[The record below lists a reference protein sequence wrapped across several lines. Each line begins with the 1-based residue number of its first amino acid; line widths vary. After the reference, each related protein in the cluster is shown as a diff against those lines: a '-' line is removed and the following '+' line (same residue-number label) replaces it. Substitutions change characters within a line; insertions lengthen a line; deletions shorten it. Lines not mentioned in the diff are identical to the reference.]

1 MNVFF
6 FIFSFLNFLFV
17 NGSLICK
24 LKLKCEGECSDIYK
38 IDYQNLTSMEIHP
51 NQEFSCSLLDKI
63 TFINKKTILSGVT
76 SDIGFICSLII
87 KDSNN
92 DIVTQYNSYDESD
105 NIFSCEPDCTLSS
118 TKFLNFDDETEQI
131 RILEFSGSSQ
141 AQVTINIPFN
151 INIQTSL
158 SSFNPISSGSQ
169 QTFVFSSIVTPIIA
183 TDLTRLKIKI
193 TRIPNTNYI
202 KLYKQNNNIDII
214 NDDEIGLD
222 EIIVFKPIETNFGL
236 FELKYK
242 VVTIKSEELTQENSI
257 KFNVCHRNCQSCN
270 LYTSINPNESMEC
283 NGCIT
288 DKSYNVEGIPLTEC
302 YTPLEKEDKFPNYYL
317 DTSSSNKIYKVC
329 DNSCKKCETNDK
341 NCIACSDSYFFIE
354 EESTINQKCFSF
366 ISYINDKGNYFLL
379 NPPFGNTYKTCDSN
393 CQTCI
398 LNANNCLTC
407 STNSHFEWNNI
418 NTCVTTPTSINI
430 FFIES
435 ENTYLEI
442 DKSCSLSSGQNNK
455 KKCTDCATN
464 YYKYKEE
471 DFCYLEEEV
480 IYKYGISN
488 YLNKLETPYKFKSCV
503 PGCLICLDS
512 TICLKC
518 SDNYYFVNDNEYI
531 GKCIN
536 KINIDENYFLPLGSD
551 TYEHCEINCI
561 CKYKNNYCI
570 SCSNGKVLIEDE
582 NTCISDNVKSG
593 YFFKGGILKKCDE
606 SCVECLDEGP
616 DNCKECIEPY
626 YLIEIDGMKRCI
638 TQFEKKQNPQYKN
651 YYLKDDGSPD
661 IKYQLCEGGCETCK
675 DGADGTQCIQCK
687 SDFYFYENS
696 INDKQ
701 CYQKDNFF
709 VTHENYYF
717 NELLKEFR
725 KCHKSC
731 ESCKDGYI
739 YNNCTKC
746 APDYEFIDN
755 IIAGKCIKKT
765 HFDSSLKN
773 YYFEN
778 TNIQKRDGTTVSV
791 KIYKKCP
798 ENCETCKSFEDN
810 PLKCTKCNMDK
821 GYYKQNNVQ
830 VFSDDEEICLNN
842 SIKINRYFNGNGYS
856 PSISQC
862 LISTYETQTKQSCI
876 QCHNK
881 LGFYSLEHSPETCEQ
896 NLALVDHYISSDNII
911 KKCPYECASCSEG
924 PTLNSTNCDVC
935 KEEFNPSN
943 TNPKNCIFK
952 CDYYQYKYLDN
963 KYCTG
968 EKECPEIVPYLITE
982 NSTCVEKC
990 EKKAYYGVCLEECP
1004 QNTRD
1009 NNNICE
1015 DYNYI
1020 CILSRLGEMR
1030 EHLIDL
1036 KKDITP
1042 VTKKVK
1048 KYWKYFSQ
1056 TNSHV
1061 DIYNHYLKEYTMII
1075 YQYNSNCIKE
1085 LLPDYISLDF
1095 SSCNPGNY
1103 LNSKFIIVLFLVP
1116 RENKYNQ
1123 FYYKIYDVNNLDY
1136 PINTIGNCKSF
1147 KIEIPDYQANFD
1159 YDRYQKFKYKDGIN
1173 LTNYLD
1179 NFFHDMCSQNYEDGK
1194 DIVIYQRRKEFFK
1207 DPNKICL
1214 DNCYWNEPV
1223 DNFKRAICV
1232 CSDTNHNLDNI
1243 NNEYYD
1249 YNQNKIISNDFYDTN
1264 VYIFEHLKCFKY
1276 NFQEA
1281 NIAFNMGSYMLIIF
1295 FIFKVVSMIIYG
1307 VYAIDSI
1314 KMYIIDFIKLNPPK
1328 KAKVKLTVET
1338 EEELKSDKDKEIDI
1352 QSIYS
1357 NKNTSF
1363 ISIKETNSN
1372 KGNKK
1377 QFLSKDNFI
1386 KGENKKIKRWEKQ
1399 DLLIGRSN
1407 NLGNSNNNNIKIQ
1420 ERYLKNIT
1428 LEENNDKN
1436 QLKQNQEKITKHSRL
1451 FTSNIKLKNS
1461 IEGSDNTK
1469 KTFEKFDHTFTDF
1482 ELNSMELY
1490 DAEIKDKRS
1499 FCYFYKLQMKSK
1511 QELFRAFCI
1520 HEPLYPLSV
1529 KIIIYA
1535 FNFSLNL
1542 CFNALL
1548 FTEEQIYEGIKS
1560 LRKNI
1565 GNIFLRAFYSFLI
1578 IKVIDY
1584 FVHLIIKNSNYLRS
1598 LVYRRKRQK
1607 QLRIDA
1613 FKTLKHINS
1622 NFIMLFILFIIC
1634 DIFFWIF
1641 ICSYCYCYNGE
1652 QLELFCAFLVTQ
1664 FYIEIYC
1671 IPFGLYLTIF
1681 RFIGLKCKA
1690 TTCYKMSQA
1699 FLDN

>member
-1 MNVFF
+1 M
-6 FIFSFLNFLFV
+6 
-17 NGSLICK
+17 
-24 LKLKCEGECSDIYK
+24 
-38 IDYQNLTSMEIHP
+38 
-51 NQEFSCSLLDKI
+51 
-63 TFINKKTILSGVT
+63 
-76 SDIGFICSLII
+76 
-87 KDSNN
+87 
-92 DIVTQYNSYDESD
+92 
-105 NIFSCEPDCTLSS
+105 
-118 TKFLNFDDETEQI
+118 
-131 RILEFSGSSQ
+131 
-141 AQVTINIPFN
+141 N
-151 INIQTSL
+151 IN
-158 SSFNPISSGSQ
+158 
-169 QTFVFSSIVTPIIA
+169 
-183 TDLTRLKIKI
+183 
-193 TRIPNTNYI
+193 
-202 KLYKQNNNIDII
+202 
-214 NDDEIGLD
+214 LD
-222 EIIVFKPIETNFGL
+222 EKIIFEPKGNNFGF
-236 FELKYK
+236 FELKWE
-242 VVTIKSEELTQENSI
+242 VVSVKPEDLIETNSI
-257 KFNVCHRNCQSCN
+257 KFNVCNKKCGDCN
-270 LYTSINPNESMEC
+270 TYSSINPSNMDCRCCISGITYILDNFDQREC
-283 NGCIT
+283 FHIDEIKSDHPDYFLLDPPFGTTFKQYEENCYECKLNSDNCFTCIDGKFFIQKENDINKCHSDIPT
-288 DKSYNVEGIPLTEC
+288 DDNYFITQNTYVKMDKSCNSVNILKNNKKICNQCNSNDEDGRQYYKYESDFCYLKEEFIFQFGI
-302 YTPLEKEDKFPNYYL
+302 DYYL
-317 DTSSSNKIYKVC
+317 DTSDNKF
-329 DNSCKKCETNDK
+329 K
-341 NCIACSDSYFFIE
+341 NCPD
-354 EESTINQKCFSF
+354 
-366 ISYINDKGNYFLL
+366 
-379 NPPFGNTYKTCDSN
+379 
-393 CQTCI
+393 
-398 LNANNCLTC
+398 
-407 STNSHFEWNNI
+407 
-418 NTCVTTPTSINI
+418 
-430 FFIES
+430 
-435 ENTYLEI
+435 
-442 DKSCSLSSGQNNK
+442 
-455 KKCTDCATN
+455 
-464 YYKYKEE
+464 
-471 DFCYLEEEV
+471 
-480 IYKYGISN
+480 
-488 YLNKLETPYKFKSCV
+488 
-503 PGCLICLDS
+503 GCLICS
-512 TICLKC
+512 NAVNCLKC
-518 SDNYYFVNDNEYI
+518 KDNYYFVKNIHENE
-531 GKCIN
+531 CIN
-536 KINIDENYFLPLGSD
+536 KNMVASNYFLPIDSD
-551 TYEHCEINCI
+551 TYEKCEPNCY
-561 CKYKNNYCI
+561 CQFNKNNCI
-570 SCSNGKVLIEDE
+570 SCNNGFFLVEEE
-582 NTCISDNVKSG
+582 NKCISAIPNG
-593 YFFKGGILKKCDE
+593 YYSNNGILKKCDD
-606 SCVECLDEGP
+606 SCLKCSGPENCDECA
-616 DNCKECIEPY
+616 EPY
-626 YLIEIDGMKRCI
+626 YLIEINDKKRCI
-638 TQFEKKQNPQYKN
+638 TQYEKNQNPIYKN
-651 YYLKDDGSPD
+651 YYLKEDGSTV
-661 IKYQLCEGGCETCK
+661 IKYQLCEGGCETCE
-675 DGADGTQCIQCK
+675 DGNDGTQCIKCK
-687 SDFYFYENS
+687 EDFYFYENLS
-696 INDKQ
+696 GNKQ
-701 CYQKDNFF
+701 CYQKNTFYN
-709 VTHENYYF
+709 THENYYF

-746 APDYEFIDN
+746 APNYEFIDN
-755 IIAGKCIKKT
+755 ITAGKCIKKT
-765 HFDSSLKN
+765 NFDSSLKN

-830 VFSDDEEICLNN
+830 IFSDDEEICLNN

-1036 KKDITP
+1036 KKDIKP

-1103 LNSKFIIVLFLVP
+1103 LNSKFIIVLFLVQ

-1123 FYYKIYDVNNLDY
+1123 FYYKIYDVNNLNY

-1223 DNFKRAICV
+1223 ESFKRAICI
-1232 CSDTNHNLDNI
+1232 CSDTNHNLDNM

-1352 QSIYS
+1352 QSIYN

-1372 KGNKK
+1372 KENKK

-1386 KGENKKIKRWEKQ
+1386 EGANKKIKRWEKQ

-1461 IEGSDNTK
+1461 IEGSDNSK

-1560 LRKNI
+1560 LRKNV